1 MAWRGVIRRRA
12 CAPLLL
18 LIVVVPSRP
27 RSPTAAE
34 PQVSGRRY
42 TGWWGR
48 FFFLVE
54 KAGGGIWS
62 SSSSSEED
70 ENTDL
75 PAWVS
80 GDDSTGIAVSM
91 DLPVMLAGDRVLV
104 AVPVP
109 APSSS
114 SLSEDK
120 DQDNEAPPYW
130 TILRIWPLVLLLV
143 GEDAANEEGDAGG
156 VYGIVV
162 NERASTTSRFR
173 ECEHRPCSENKKT
186 WRSYRTAI
194 VIEKGSA
201 LGRWENMAVLCCV
214 SQRSMAC

>member
-1 MAWRGVIRRRA
+1 M
-12 CAPLLL
+12 
-18 LIVVVPSRP
+18 
-27 RSPTAAE
+27 
-34 PQVSGRRY
+34 
-42 TGWWGR
+42 
-48 FFFLVE
+48 VE

-173 ECEHRPCSENKKT
+173 ECEHRPCSENKKLGD
-186 WRSYRTAI
+186 RT
-194 VIEKGSA
+194 ERPSSSKKGR
-201 LGRWENMAVLCCV
+201 RWEDGKIWQCCV
-214 SQRSMAC
+214 ASLRDLWLVDCGKVSERWELI

>member
-1 MAWRGVIRRRA
+1 MGQVLLGSDLISCRRRNRNQQPYAESSFCVREPRRAIVVLAVVSPLREVGRMAWRGVIRRRA

-48 FFFLVE
+48 FFLVE

-80 GDDSTGIAVSM
+80 GDDSTPTV
-91 DLPVMLAGDRVLV
+91 DVCP
-104 AVPVP
+104 
-109 APSSS
+109 
-114 SLSEDK
+114 
-120 DQDNEAPPYW
+120 
-130 TILRIWPLVLLLV
+130 
-143 GEDAANEEGDAGG
+143 
-156 VYGIVV
+156 
-162 NERASTTSRFR
+162 
-173 ECEHRPCSENKKT
+173 NK
-186 WRSYRTAI
+186 RTADT
-194 VIEKGSA
+194 
-201 LGRWENMAVLCCV
+201 GRLV
-214 SQRSMAC
+214 SLLNRTTIPNHSSV